1 MSSWSRHVGRRAGAL
16 ALAVGVALLS
26 MLAFA
31 GVALAAE
38 EEAAPKLDYT
48 FEWWSFILCVVLVI
62 GFYIM
67 IFTISEKEF
76 KKVINERFGPKR

>member
-1 MSSWSRHVGRRAGAL
+1 MFTWLRHARRYVGRL
-16 ALAVGVALLS
+16 ALAVGTALLGV
-26 MLAFA
+26 LAFA

-38 EEAAPKLDYT
+38 EEEAPKLDYT
-48 FEWWSFILCVVLVI
+48 FEWWSFILCIVLVI

-76 KKVINERFGPKR
+76 KKVVNERFGPKR